1 MIEIRQARPADLP
14 ELRRVA
20 IETQVATF
28 GPQNSPEV
36 MEAFLAASY
45 SVSSFERELQETHA
59 PYFLAWD
66 GEHLAGFVR
75 LRTTD
80 EVAHLLGER
89 TIEIQRLYVDVNYQ
103 GRKVG
108 STLMRFALDYAR
120 ARDLEWIWLGVWEN
134 NHRAQEFYTQWG
146 FERFSEHIFMMGPDP
161 QTDWLM
167 RFRL

>member
-20 IETQVATF
+20 IETQIATF
-28 GPQNSPEV
+28 GPQNSPEI
-36 MEAFLAASY
+36 MEAFLAESY
-45 SVSSFERELQETHA
+45 SVASFEQEFLEDGN
-59 PYFLAWD
+59 PYYLAWD
-66 GEHLAGFVR
+66 GEHLAGFIR

-80 EVAHLLGER
+80 EVAHLLGHK

-103 GRKVG
+103 GKKVG
-108 STLMRFALDYAR
+108 SALMRFALDYAR
-120 ARDLEWIWLGVWEN
+120 AQNLEWIWLGVWEN
-134 NHRAQEFYTQWG
+134 NHRAQEFYAHWG